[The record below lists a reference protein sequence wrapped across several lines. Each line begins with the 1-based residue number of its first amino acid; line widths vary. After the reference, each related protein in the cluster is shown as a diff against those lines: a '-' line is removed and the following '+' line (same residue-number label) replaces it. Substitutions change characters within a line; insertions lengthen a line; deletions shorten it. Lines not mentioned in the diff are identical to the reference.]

1 MTWRTRL
8 LRFVAGFGFLLVML
22 IVLFALLIPMIH
34 RWGATDAEVAQPMPG
49 DDLVTDP
56 VVDWTHGITIDAPP
70 DEVWPWII
78 QMGDTR
84 AGFYSYTFI
93 ENLVVKVT
101 TDPSYGVVYRNANR
115 IVPAWQ
121 DPQPGLAI
129 IQDAIQIEQIQPGA
143 WLLAQSR
150 MPEMMNW
157 VWVWQVRPIDGG
169 QRTRLLVRMR
179 IEIPDSA
186 GMGNPAIGFFMDV
199 GGFVMERGMMLGIKE
214 RAEGKVEPA
223 TIEIVEIT
231 LWLIALL
238 CGLAG
243 ALMFVTRRAWQAPL
257 ALGVIA
263 VGALFVFTFVQPPV
277 WMRGIVDATL
287 IAGGV
292 WIVKRTAPESGS
304 RSSR

>member
-1 MTWRTRL
+1 
-8 LRFVAGFGFLLVML
+8 
-22 IVLFALLIPMIH
+22 
-34 RWGATDAEVAQPMPG
+34 MPG
-49 DDLVTDP
+49 DDLVTHP
-56 VVDWTHGITIDAPP
+56 VVDWTHGMTIDAPP

-115 IVPAWQ
+115 IVPEWQ

-129 IQDAIQIEQIQPGA
+129 IQDAVQIEQVQPGE
-143 WLLAQSR
+143 WLLAQSL

-186 GMGNPAIGFFMDV
+186 GMGNPAIGFFMDI
-199 GGFVMERGMMLGIKE
+199 GGFVMERGMMLGIKA
-214 RAEGKVEPA
+214 RAEGKVEPSY
-223 TIEIVEIT
+223 IEAVEIGM
-231 LWLIALL
+231 WFIALL

-243 ALMFVTRRAWQAPL
+243 ALLFIIRRAWQLPL

-277 WMRGIVDATL
+277 WIRGIVDAAL
-287 IAGGV
+287 IAGVV
-292 WIVKRTAPESGS
+292 WISHLPGS
-304 RSSR
+304 SKERFSDEKLSNDEGC